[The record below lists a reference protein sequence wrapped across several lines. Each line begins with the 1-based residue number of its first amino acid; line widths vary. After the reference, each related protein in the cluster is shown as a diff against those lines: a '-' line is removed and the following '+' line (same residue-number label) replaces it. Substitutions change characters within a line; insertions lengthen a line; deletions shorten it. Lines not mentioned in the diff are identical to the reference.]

1 MGEFGWPPGFKWRR
15 DHLRSKRLSGAASSS
30 STVLVP
36 VQVATGMDTG
46 VGRLLPTVLP
56 WGSLSGHRW
65 GNLKWPSGA
74 VFECLHALRSTLW
87 EAYGPQV
94 QQAWRDQLV
103 PDGPPPEF
111 DPDDPF

>member
-1 MGEFGWPPGFKWRR
+1 MSE
-15 DHLRSKRLSGAASSS
+15 
-30 STVLVP
+30 ST
-36 VQVATGMDTG
+36 T
-46 VGRLLPTVLP
+46 PTVVIPRHWSPEQAL
-56 WGSLSGHRW
+56 
-65 GNLKWPSGA
+65 A

-111 DPDDPF
+111 DPDEPF